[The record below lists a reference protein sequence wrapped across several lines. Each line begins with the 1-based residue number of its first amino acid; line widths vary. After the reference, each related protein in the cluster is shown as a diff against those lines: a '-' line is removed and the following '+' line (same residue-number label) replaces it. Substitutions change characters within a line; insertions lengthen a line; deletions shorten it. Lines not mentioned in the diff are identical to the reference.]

1 MMIHRYL
8 IGYMTVSKHGTQQ
21 IVSAI
26 LDRSKP
32 ISTSKDIE
40 DVEARL
46 KTDLNVDK
54 VVLLGF
60 SPLKGEI

>member
-21 IVSAI
+21 IASAI

-46 KTDLNVDK
+46 KIDLDVDK

-60 SPLKGEI
+60 SQLKGKI

>member
-1 MMIHRYL
+1 MMTYRYL

-46 KTDLNVDK
+46 KADLDADK
-54 VVLLGF
+54 VALLSF
-60 SPLKGEI
+60 SQSKGEN